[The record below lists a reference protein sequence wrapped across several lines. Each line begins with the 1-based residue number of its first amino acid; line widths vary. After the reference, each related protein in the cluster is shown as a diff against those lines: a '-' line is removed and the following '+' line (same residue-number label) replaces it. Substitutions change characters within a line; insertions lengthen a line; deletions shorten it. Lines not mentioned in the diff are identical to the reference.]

1 MNVWLVTIGSSD
13 VQLQSDEHWS
23 DWSYDI
29 KKSLDGIQFE
39 PTRSINDEGEPYR
52 LPARV
57 LGIAYDQLADEIWE
71 YLRFPLLDAFIAQL
85 KEMGTTI
92 DQIIILMSDQSAI
105 FSNDDR
111 QEKRCPY
118 WQDTCLLQ
126 PILER
131 YFQTSEQLSETEIMP
146 LVLSPDSPEAGL
158 DDWDAVLKLVR
169 EKFQTLAI
177 APETIYVSHQAG
189 TPAISSAVQFSSLA
203 QFSDRVQFLVSN
215 EYRPEQTRTIASS
228 EYLSAIRLQE
238 AKALLARYDYVGA
251 ETLLR
256 SYLNA
261 KNPQHKQLQILLK
274 AAIEW
279 NHAEFHKF
287 KNILAKTDA
296 ITQPSF
302 PWWRAGYE
310 SAYLAVIRLRQGNTV
325 EALFHSFRAIEGTV
339 IKWAKHHYAAHIN
352 EDPKYGTQIKSSIVR
367 EAPNFK
373 QTLSVQNQERLDRNN
388 LGLFGVPLYNLLKAA
403 KPQWKQH
410 RSIQVVWDSAKEER
424 NKAFHNIEG
433 LQESEVFDA
442 WQTKDFLEWSQCL
455 CDCLNFITDQTMPS
469 LEDASL
475 MVQVHHAITHSIHL
489 IGGEP

>member
-13 VQLQSDEHWS
+13 VQLKNDEHWS

-39 PTRSINDEGEPYR
+39 PTRSIDDEGEPYR

-57 LGIAYDQLADEIWE
+57 LGIAYDQLGDEVWNA
-71 YLRFPLLDAFIAQL
+71 LTFPLLEAFTAQL
-85 KEMGTTI
+85 QEMGTQI
-92 DQIIILMSDQSAI
+92 DQIIVLMSDQSTI
-105 FSNDDR
+105 FSKRDR
-111 QEKRCPY
+111 EEKRCPY

-126 PILER
+126 PILDRYLHDSER
-131 YFQTSEQLSETEIMP
+131 FPDTEIMP

-158 DDWDAVLKLVR
+158 DDWDTVLKQAR
-169 EKFQTLAI
+169 KTFQTLKI

-203 QFSDRVQFLVSN
+203 QFGDRVQFLVSN
-215 EYRPEQTRTIASS
+215 EYRQEQTRAIASS

-238 AKALLARYDYVGA
+238 AKALLARYDYVGV
-251 ETLLR
+251 EILLR
-256 SYLNA
+256 SDL
-261 KNPQHKQLQILLK
+261 KSKQPDHKKLQILLK

-296 ITQPSF
+296 IAQSSF
-302 PWWRAGYE
+302 PWWRVGYE
-310 SAYLAVIRLRQGNTV
+310 SAYLSVVRLRQGNTV

-339 IKWAKHHYAAHIN
+339 IKWAKHHYASHVD
-352 EDPKYGTQIKSSIVR
+352 EDPKYGSQIRNSILR
-367 EAPNFK
+367 DLPKFEQA
-373 QTLSVQNQERLDRNN
+373 LSPVNQERLQQNR
-388 LGLFGVPLYNLLKAA
+388 LGLFGEQLYTLLKTA
-403 KPQWKQH
+403 KPQWKKH
-410 RSIQVVWDSAKEER
+410 TSIQVVWDSAKEER

-433 LQESEVFDA
+433 LQESEVFAA
-442 WQTKDFLEWSQCL
+442 WNTQDFANWSQRL
-455 CDCLNFITDQTMPS
+455 CDCLNFITGQEMKS

-475 MVQVHHAITHSIHL
+475 MRQVHDAIAEL
-489 IGGEP
+489 INQLI